1 LKQSPKLPA
10 EKRRAQLI
18 RAAGNVFAHKGYAG
32 ATTEDISRLAGVTK
46 GALYFHFKSKE
57 DIFLE
62 VLKEKTDSYLKKIVH
77 CLETETNIEK
87 MMEYIIRVNFE
98 MTEKQRYFAIEFW
111 QQAIKVPKVTDYV
124 GRMHR
129 EIIGRLARFVEKNS
143 RLEHEDALN
152 MVWLLHALGDGVL
165 IQKYCYCGKVSPKI
179 MINQMVE
186 MSKLYLREKRL

>member
-18 RAAGNVFAHKGYAG
+18 KAAANVFAHKGYAG

-62 VLKEKTDSYLKKIVH
+62 VLKQKTDSYLKKIIN
-77 CLETETNIEK
+77 CLETETDIEK

-98 MTEKQRYFAIEFW
+98 MTEKQRNFAIEFW
-111 QQAIKVPKVTDYV
+111 RQAIKVPKVTAYV
-124 GRMHR
+124 SRMHR
-129 EIIGRLARFVEKNS
+129 EIIERLARFIEKSS
-143 RLEHEDALN
+143 RLKHKDALN

-165 IQKYCYCGKVSPKI
+165 IQKYCYCGEVNPKN

-186 MSKLYLREKRL
+186 MSKLYLREQRC

>member
-1 LKQSPKLPA
+1 MKQSPKLPA

-18 RAAGNVFAHKGYAG
+18 RAAGKVFALRGYVG

-62 VLKEKTDSYLKKIVH
+62 VLKERTDGYLKKIIH
-77 CLETETNIEK
+77 CLETETNVEK
-87 MMEYIIRVNFE
+87 MIEYIIRVNFE
-98 MTEKQRYFAIEFW
+98 MTEKQRHFAFEFW
-111 QQAIKVPKVTDYV
+111 QQAINVPKVTKFV

-129 EIIGRLARFVEKNS
+129 EVIERLARFIEKNS
-143 RLEHEDALN
+143 RLKHEDALN

-165 IQKYCYCGKVSPKI
+165 IQKYCYYEKVNPKNI
-179 MINQMVE
+179 IDQIVE
-186 MSKLYLREKRL
+186 MSKLYLKEKKR